1 MGILHTHSRRGPH
14 GGPKI
19 TRDTPKIAS
28 ICFVCLL
35 MLVYN
40 PPTKISSCRAVFC
53 YTLPH
58 LSLGWAYR
66 TTYGHWGSQSGPQMT
81 RDTPKVTAFWFDS
94 LLALA
99 CDPPIR
105 ISLCTAVFCSFLPHL
120 GLGWAYCI
128 HMALDAPTVAPKW
141 PEIPLRLLHF
151 ALSAFWC
158 LCASLSYTYLYVEWS
173 FALFFLISVL
183 DGYIVHPRQ

>member
-1 MGILHTHSRRGPH
+1 MLFPTSSQSWMGILHTHSRRGPH

-19 TRDTPKIAS
+19 TRDTPKIAA
-28 ICFVCLL
+28 ICFVFLL

-81 RDTPKVTAFWFDS
+81 RDTPKVAAFCFDS

-99 CDPPIR
+99 CDPPIK
-105 ISLCTAVFCSFLPHL
+105 ISLCRAVFCCFLPHL
-120 GLGWAYCI
+120 NLRWAYCTYMVI
-128 HMALDAPTVAPKW
+128 GVELRGFVDTVTSQAS
-141 PEIPLRLLHF
+141 F
-151 ALSAFWC
+151 C
-158 LCASLSYTYLYVEWS
+158 LAMTSGFNGFDKRKYL
-173 FALFFLISVL
+173 VL
-183 DGYIVHPRQ
+183 TFS